1 MQNQKFTKIISNKP
15 RSLLE
20 SFFAIFSSKF
30 IIYSLLRKNII
41 ISYSQSFVGPLYF
54 FLLPLLQ
61 AIVFNF
67 FLNSIF
73 ETDSSRTESF
83 IFILISMTFWSFFS
97 NLTIKSANSYFL
109 NKKLI
114 SKVYFDRLVFFIQAA
129 LLATLNFSINF
140 ILALVIIFLFYLFKK
155 DLGIVFS
162 YKVLLLPFFIFYSC
176 LFSLFIGIVIASVSI
191 KLRDLLY
198 GLGFAFQMILFISP
212 VLYSLEKLNGI
223 VYSLMI
229 FNPVTFLLEGFRWF
243 FYTNTTID
251 SNVLLINIF
260 YFAILIF
267 AASKLYKK
275 SNLILSDQI

>member
-20 SFFAIFSSKF
+20 SFFEIFSSKF

-73 ETDSSRTESF
+73 ETDNSRTESF

-97 NLTIKSANSYFL
+97 NLTIKCANSYFL

-114 SKVYFDRLVFFIQAA
+114 SRVYFDRLVFFIQSVV
-129 LLATLNFSINF
+129 LSTLNFSINF

-162 YKVLLLPFFIFYSC
+162 YKVLLLPIFIFYSC
-176 LFSLFIGIVIASVSI
+176 LFSLFIGIIIASVSI

-212 VLYSLEKLNGI
+212 VLYSLEKLNGL

-243 FYTNTTID
+243 FYANTTID

-260 YFAILIF
+260 YFVILIF
-267 AASKLYKK
+267 TASRLYKK

>member
-30 IIYSLLRKNII
+30 IIYSLIRKNII

-73 ETDSSRTESF
+73 ETDSSSTESF

-97 NLTIKSANSYFL
+97 NLTIKCANSYFL

-114 SKVYFDRLVFFIQAA
+114 SKVYFDRLVFFIQSAV
-129 LLATLNFSINF
+129 LATLNFSINF
-140 ILALVIIFLFYLFKK
+140 ILAFVIIFLFYLFKK
-155 DLGIVFS
+155 DLGIIFS

-212 VLYSLEKLNGI
+212 VLYSLGKLNGL

-243 FYTNTTID
+243 FYANTTID

-260 YFAILIF
+260 YFVILIF
-267 AASKLYKK
+267 TASRLYKK